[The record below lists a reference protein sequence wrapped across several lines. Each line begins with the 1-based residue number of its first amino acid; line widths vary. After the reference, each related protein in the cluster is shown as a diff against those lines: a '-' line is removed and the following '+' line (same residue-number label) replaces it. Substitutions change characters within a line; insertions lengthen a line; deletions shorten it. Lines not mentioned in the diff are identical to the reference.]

1 MNKQNELFREIH
13 TQNYPLLRMLAKRK
27 GIPQD
32 DVEDMIQEV
41 FLSYYEH
48 YPLTWERTQIRV
60 MLATIL
66 RNRCADY
73 WRISEKREILCID
86 SEESEKEMPGITLI
100 TEDDNLTVLV
110 KREEIREILR
120 ALETMKP
127 EWAEVIRLHILED
140 RTTTEVGEMLGISD
154 NLVRTR
160 LTRGRKYLRELL
172 KKEQQPQKE

>member
-1 MNKQNELFREIH
+1 
-13 TQNYPLLRMLAKRK
+13 
-27 GIPQD
+27 
-32 DVEDMIQEV
+32 
-41 FLSYYEH
+41 
-48 YPLTWERTQIRV
+48 
-60 MLATIL
+60 
-66 RNRCADY
+66 
-73 WRISEKREILCID
+73 
-86 SEESEKEMPGITLI
+86 MPGITLI

-172 KKEQQPQKE
+172 KKEQQPPKK